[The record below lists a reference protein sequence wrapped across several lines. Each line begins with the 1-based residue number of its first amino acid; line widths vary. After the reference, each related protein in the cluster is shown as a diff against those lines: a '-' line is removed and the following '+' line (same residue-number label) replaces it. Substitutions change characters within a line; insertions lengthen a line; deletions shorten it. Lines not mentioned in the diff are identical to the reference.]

1 VDASRRRYEQ
11 AIRKAL
17 EDLQPVDAAQEAHR
31 QQLKRTAYESS
42 LLLAVKEREQAV
54 NRTSERAAADSISA

>member
-42 LLLAVKEREQAV
+42 LLLAVKEREQ
-54 NRTSERAAADSISA
+54 R